1 MIETLYLF
9 YISIGLLNMDRSTT
23 SQPKPGR
30 LEQVTTWF
38 KANWM
43 QLLGGLFVVL
53 SFWLF
58 VKMVVPSKSEFYNP
72 NAIRRYVIGQ
82 SGDSLDDRIV
92 AASKST
98 LTGTRDVPVFYQD
111 LGSQLVRS
119 DDGTMQRE
127 VVETLA
133 GDKSDAIDALEKKLM
148 LAE

>member
-1 MIETLYLF
+1 
-9 YISIGLLNMDRSTT
+9 MDRSTT
-23 SQPKPGR
+23 SESKPGR
-30 LEQVTTWF
+30 LEQVTTWV

-43 QLLGGLFVVL
+43 QLLGGLLAVL
-53 SFWLF
+53 FLWWVGSLL
-58 VKMVVPSKSEFYNP
+58 VSSKEPFYNP

-82 SGDSLDDRIV
+82 SGDSLDDRII

-133 GDKSDAIDALEKKLM
+133 GDKADAIDALEKKLM